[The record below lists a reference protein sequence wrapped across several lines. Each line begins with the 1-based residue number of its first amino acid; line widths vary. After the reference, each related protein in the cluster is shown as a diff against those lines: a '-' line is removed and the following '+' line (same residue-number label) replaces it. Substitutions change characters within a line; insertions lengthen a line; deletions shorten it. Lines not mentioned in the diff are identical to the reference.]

1 MPVRAALPLPPS
13 PPGGGGQA
21 RGVNCRASH
30 PAFTVGLMPKSHV
43 LPPPPPPRHGRLGP
57 GCSGGGG
64 VSGEALPHPPPPQR
78 VLERAEE
85 ACLSPGALG
94 EGFKVSHQDVDIFV
108 FLSLQYLK
116 YCHCA
121 WISKQPCE
129 FPCQPVTS
137 FLAARNLCIFI
148 ALRSAGIQG
157 HRESGATRG
166 DSCSGLPCRPPPGV
180 CVTSRSCPPRFSAR
194 PLVYF
199 KGVLCD
205 PPPPPFALPCVNTN

>member
-1 MPVRAALPLPPS
+1 MGKGCFLQSLPS
-13 PPGGGGQA
+13 SFHSGFDAKVACMG
-21 RGVNCRASH
+21 
-30 PAFTVGLMPKSHV
+30 
-43 LPPPPPPRHGRLGP
+43 PPPHGRLGP
-57 GCSGGGG
+57 GCWGGG

-108 FLSLQYLK
+108 CLYLQYLK

-157 HRESGATRG
+157 HLEAGATRG
-166 DSCSGLPCRPPPGV
+166 NSQRAAMLPASWRVCCQPILSSTIQRPTLGL
-180 CVTSRSCPPRFSAR
+180 
-194 PLVYF
+194 L
-199 KGVLCD
+199 
-205 PPPPPFALPCVNTN
+205 